1 MDRTR
6 RHHLPHRPPQ
16 LTSTTPDT
24 PSERRGRRAVPGKT
38 KCLPRGE
45 VASTVPAYVAGMT
58 TPANEERPVDLED
71 VPVEEEDIEPADAAD
86 RLEEHPLDQPNR
98 VDPKY
103 AKGEGDPV

>member
-1 MDRTR
+1 
-6 RHHLPHRPPQ
+6 
-16 LTSTTPDT
+16 
-24 PSERRGRRAVPGKT
+24 
-38 KCLPRGE
+38 
-45 VASTVPAYVAGMT
+45 MT

-103 AKGEGDPV
+103 AKDKGDPV